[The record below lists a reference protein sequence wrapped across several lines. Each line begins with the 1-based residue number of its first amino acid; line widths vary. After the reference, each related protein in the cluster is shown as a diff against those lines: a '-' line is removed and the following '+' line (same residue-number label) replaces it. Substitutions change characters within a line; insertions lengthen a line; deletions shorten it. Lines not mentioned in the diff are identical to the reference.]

1 MNTLPKVSVIT
12 TTYNDAANLKNIME
26 QVCHQTYENL
36 EYIIVDGGS
45 TDETLALIKEMEQRM
60 PGRVRW
66 VSEPDNGIYDALNKG
81 VRLATGDI
89 IGCCF
94 DRYADED
101 VIRRMVEIME
111 REGTDG
117 VHGDLCYMDGQRIVR
132 KWHQGQGCIRSG
144 WMPGHPTLYLR
155 RQVYEKFGYYKTDYR
170 ISGDYE
176 FMVRILYRKQVTLS
190 YLPEI
195 LIYMSHG
202 GTSTNSLKA
211 YVDSMLEGHRALRE
225 NHVPFAWFTDM
236 CRVVRVLSQFVKR

>member
-1 MNTLPKVSVIT
+1 MRTLPKVSVIT
-12 TTYNDAANLKNIME
+12 TTYNDAANLGRIME
-26 QVCHQTYENL
+26 QIGRQTYENL

-45 TDETLALIKEMEQRM
+45 TDETPALIKEMEEKM

-66 VSEPDNGIYDALNKG
+66 ISEPDQGIYDAINKG
-81 VRLATGDI
+81 IRLATGDI

-94 DRYADED
+94 DKFADD
-101 VIRRMVEIME
+101 GVIGRMVEIME

-117 VHGDLCYMDGQRIVR
+117 VHGDLCYMDGDRIVR
-132 KWHQGQGCIRSG
+132 KWHQGQGHIRSG

-155 RQVYEKFGYYKTDYR
+155 REVYEKYGLYKTDYR

-176 FMVRILYRKQVTLS
+176 FMVRILYRNQVTLS

-202 GTSTNSLKA
+202 GTSTGSLGA
-211 YVDSMLEGHRALRE
+211 YVKSMLEGHRALKE
-225 NHVPFAWFTDM
+225 NGVPFAWFTDL
-236 CRVVRVLSQFVKR
+236 CRVARVLSQFVKR